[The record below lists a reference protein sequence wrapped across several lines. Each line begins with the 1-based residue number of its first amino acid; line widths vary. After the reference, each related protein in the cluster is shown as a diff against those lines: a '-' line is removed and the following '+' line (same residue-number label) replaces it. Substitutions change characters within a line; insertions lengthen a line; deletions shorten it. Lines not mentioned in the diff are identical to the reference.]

1 MNLQDLLELFGM
13 VIGGLGLFLYGMSTL
28 SQSLQTLGSSVIKQ
42 AINYIT
48 ANRIFA
54 CIVGIVVT
62 FLVQSSSVSTVMMSS
77 FVNSGLMTLTQG
89 VGFIF
94 GANIGTTSTAWLISL
109 KIGDYGLLM
118 VGIGVIPLLFI
129 KRPRWKLVGR
139 LLFAVGLIFFG
150 LNSMSAGF
158 VPLRDSQGFRDFMTI
173 FHGGSIFSIMGGMLV
188 GCIATMVVQAS
199 AATLAIT
206 ISLASIGAITYDTAV
221 ALVLGE
227 NIGTTITLW
236 LASLSGGRLTK
247 QVALAH
253 TMFNVTGCIIVLFI
267 FRWYIEFINFL
278 VVSGDARSFIET
290 PEGRFYPHVGVHIAM
305 AHTMFNICMTILAL
319 PLLNYLVRFVRWV
332 IPDAK
337 KENPEQTLQFFANLP
352 NFSAVLVI
360 KQAQLVLAHMQELVV
375 ESVRLAG
382 DVLTSKE
389 IELKKMERI
398 VEIENI
404 CDQIQ
409 KEIMIYLDKVMQQEI
424 SEADTRS
431 LKMFIVCSD
440 ELESISDYA
449 ANIVKYRMRL
459 DENNIKLKR
468 ESRELLAGI
477 VTQIIEFTQQT
488 SSWLEESTKL
498 ELEPIITQYR
508 KLTAMANDVRDQH
521 LEMVQKK
528 QYPPLFALT
537 FSDIMV
543 SLRRIKNHTMNIAE
557 AISGG
562 VANF

>member
-1 MNLQDLLELFGM
+1 M
-13 VIGGLGLFLYGMSTL
+13 
-28 SQSLQTLGSSVIKQ
+28 
-42 AINYIT
+42 
-48 ANRIFA
+48 
-54 CIVGIVVT
+54 
-62 FLVQSSSVSTVMMSS
+62 
-77 FVNSGLMTLTQG
+77 
-89 VGFIF
+89 
-94 GANIGTTSTAWLISL
+94 
-109 KIGDYGLLM
+109 
-118 VGIGVIPLLFI
+118 
-129 KRPRWKLVGR
+129 
-139 LLFAVGLIFFG
+139 
-150 LNSMSAGF
+150 
-158 VPLRDSQGFRDFMTI
+158 
-173 FHGGSIFSIMGGMLV
+173 
-188 GCIATMVVQAS
+188 
-199 AATLAIT
+199 
-206 ISLASIGAITYDTAV
+206 
-221 ALVLGE
+221 
-227 NIGTTITLW
+227 
-236 LASLSGGRLTK
+236 
-247 QVALAH
+247 
-253 TMFNVTGCIIVLFI
+253 
-267 FRWYIEFINFL
+267 
-278 VVSGDARSFIET
+278 
-290 PEGRFYPHVGVHIAM
+290 
-305 AHTMFNICMTILAL
+305 
-319 PLLNYLVRFVRWV
+319 
-332 IPDAK
+332 
-337 KENPEQTLQFFANLP
+337 
-352 NFSAVLVI
+352 I

-477 VTQIIEFTQQT
+477 VTQIIEFTQQS

>member
-1 MNLQDLLELFGM
+1 MERKTVVIAQSDLERQKAVCEQIREYWLAQGPTPLAFVDTYGCLQNEADSERIRGM
-13 VIGGLGLFLYGMSTL
+13 LQSCGYQL
-28 SQSLQTLGSSVIKQ
+28 SDTEEG
-42 AINYIT
+42 AD
-48 ANRIFA
+48 
-54 CIVGIVVT
+54 CIVINTCAIREHAEDRVFGN
-62 FLVQSSSVSTVMMSS
+62 L
-77 FVNSGLMTLTQG
+77 GALT
-89 VGFIF
+89 
-94 GANIGTTSTAWLISL
+94 
-109 KIGDYGLLM
+109 
-118 VGIGVIPLLFI
+118 
-129 KRPRWKLVGR
+129 
-139 LLFAVGLIFFG
+139 
-150 LNSMSAGF
+150 
-158 VPLRDSQGFRDFMTI
+158 
-173 FHGGSIFSIMGGMLV
+173 
-188 GCIATMVVQAS
+188 
-199 AATLAIT
+199 
-206 ISLASIGAITYDTAV
+206 
-221 ALVLGE
+221 
-227 NIGTTITLW
+227 
-236 LASLSGGRLTK
+236 
-247 QVALAH
+247 H
-253 TMFNVTGCIIVLFI
+253 T
-267 FRWYIEFINFL
+267 
-278 VVSGDARSFIET
+278 
-290 PEGRFYPHVGVHIAM
+290 
-305 AHTMFNICMTILAL
+305 
-319 PLLNYLVRFVRWV
+319 
-332 IPDAK
+332 K